1 MCSPPCVESPCRP
14 KMPNAMLKL
23 SVIIVSYR
31 SAEQV
36 ESLLESLKRSD
47 LSQIPHEII
56 VVNNDFSERSQ
67 LDTLFQ
73 KFDPTSYFIL
83 HTSSNLGFGAASN
96 LGAKKATGQHLLFL
110 NPDTLYRSGS
120 FQKFLQDVAI
130 GGIVGAT
137 LYTPTNTVEP
147 WSYGSAPT
155 LWQILRNHT
164 WGWEY
169 VQKSFNKK
177 HLGYVSGGALSIAKE
192 NFERLDGFDERYFLY
207 FEDVDLCT
215 RARAMRLTVILSPK
229 LTLTHAGGVSQ
240 NSHQEQKRHYY
251 RSQLQ
256 YFRDHRH
263 SFEYHLLRLA
273 AIARRAILGV

>member
-1 MCSPPCVESPCRP
+1 
-14 KMPNAMLKL
+14 MLKL
-23 SVIIVSYR
+23 SVIIVNYR

-56 VVNNDFSERSQ
+56 VVNNDASEQSQ
-67 LDTLFQ
+67 LQELFQ
-73 KFDPTSYFIL
+73 KIDSDTTSYVLIGTT
-83 HTSSNLGFGAASN
+83 HNIGFGAASN

-120 FQKFLQDVAI
+120 FQEFLQDAAI
-130 GGIVGAT
+130 GGIVGAA
-137 LYTPTNTVEP
+137 LYTPTGTVEP
-147 WSYGSAPT
+147 WSYGSTPT
-155 LWQILRNHT
+155 LWQILSNHT
-164 WGWEY
+164 WGWDH

-177 HLGYVSGGALSIAKE
+177 HLGYVSGGALSIARE

-215 RARAMRLTVILSPK
+215 RARALGLTVILSPK